1 MGRDDWYRNTTWNA
15 EIEAEFDQKLRRAR
29 EKFQYLRIQ
38 ALYLTENYPEVA
50 LRLLEQYFS
59 LGENVDMAQAYLQ
72 RAQALSV
79 LNDFDGAFASYE
91 AALEQER
98 CRPNSK
104 TQAYLDFPC
113 LVLETKRESLYSR
126 ALEVLNTHSERPMFP
141 IDRFRAHGARALL
154 VHHFDRKDEARAE
167 AELAMAAAQETES
180 GFRHHPNLGLVQ
192 STADEFS
199 MQVAALAT

>member
-1 MGRDDWYRNTTWNA
+1 
-15 EIEAEFDQKLRRAR
+15 
-29 EKFQYLRIQ
+29 
-38 ALYLTENYPEVA
+38 
-50 LRLLEQYFS
+50 
-59 LGENVDMAQAYLQ
+59 
-72 RAQALSV
+72 
-79 LNDFDGAFASYE
+79 
-91 AALEQER
+91 
-98 CRPNSK
+98 
-104 TQAYLDFPC
+104 
-113 LVLETKRESLYSR
+113 
-126 ALEVLNTHSERPMFP
+126 MFP